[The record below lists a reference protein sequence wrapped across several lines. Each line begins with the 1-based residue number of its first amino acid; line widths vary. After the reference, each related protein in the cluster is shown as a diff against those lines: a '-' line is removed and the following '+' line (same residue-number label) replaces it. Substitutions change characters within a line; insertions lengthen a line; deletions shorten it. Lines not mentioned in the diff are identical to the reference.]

1 MPTPP
6 PADVSADA
14 FARPVFRRVEAVV
27 NAASGSTGPGAA
39 AELEAAL
46 AEAGLQAHVADCR
59 PEEISAALD
68 KAVAAKPDLLIVLA
82 GDGTIRLAASLC
94 GPDGPLVAPLAG
106 GTMNMLPHAIYGAR
120 PWREA
125 LAEVLESGVER
136 PISGGDIDGRAFFVA
151 AILGAP
157 ALWAPAREAIRKGR
171 LRLAWLRAYRALSR
185 AFRGRLRLSLDGAPE
200 IKAEALTLMCPLVSR
215 ALDTDDALEALVL
228 DPKGAGEAFR
238 LGARTLLSDVL
249 GDWRSD
255 PAVTAGTCRRARVRA
270 HGRIPVLLDGEPHR
284 LEQTAQVSFRQVA
297 FRALAPA
304 PPPPTPEGAHDRRS
318 GEAGAALAAAAGA
331 ASA

>member
-1 MPTPP
+1 MPDSASSKA
-6 PADVSADA
+6 PAANS
-14 FARPVFRRVEAVV
+14 ARPVFHRVEAVV

-39 AELEAAL
+39 AQLKEAL
-46 AEAGLQAHVADCR
+46 AAAGIEANVADCT
-59 PEEISAALD
+59 PDEISDALD
-68 KAVAAKPDLLIVLA
+68 RAVAAKPDLLIVLA
-82 GDGTIRLAASLC
+82 GDGTIRAAASLC

-125 LAEVLESGVER
+125 LEEVLESGVVR
-136 PISGGDIDGRAFFVA
+136 PVSGGDIDGRTFFVA

-185 AFRGRLRLSLDGAPE
+185 AFRARLRFSLDGAPE

-215 ALDTDDALEALVL
+215 GMHTDDALEALVL

-238 LGARTLLSDVL
+238 LGARTLLADVL
-249 GDWRSD
+249 GDWRAD
-255 PAVTAGTCRRARVRA
+255 PAVTAKTCRRARVRA

-284 LEQTAQVSFRQVA
+284 LDETANVTFRQVA

-304 PPPPTPEGAHDRRS
+304 SPPPTPEGAHDRS
-318 GEAGAALAAAAGA
+318 KQESGAALAAAAGGA
-331 ASA
+331 AV

>member
-1 MPTPP
+1 MPTSPP
-6 PADVSADA
+6 TVAP
-14 FARPVFRRVEAVV
+14 ARPALRRVEAVV

-39 AELEAAL
+39 DELKAAL
-46 AEAGLQAHVADCR
+46 SEAGLEGNVVECQ
-59 PEEISAALD
+59 PQEIGEALER
-68 KAVAAKPDLLIVLA
+68 AVAAKPDLLIVLA
-82 GDGTIRLAASLC
+82 GDGTIRAAASLC
-94 GPDGPLVAPLAG
+94 GADGPLVAPLAG

-136 PISGGDIDGRAFFVA
+136 PISGGEIDGRAFYVA

-185 AFRGRLRLSLDGAPE
+185 AFRGRLRFSLDGGPD

-215 ALDTDDALEALVL
+215 ALDREDALEALVL

-238 LGARTLLSDVL
+238 LGARTLLSDIL

-270 HGRIPVLLDGEPHR
+270 HGRIPVLLDGESHR
-284 LEQTAQVSFRQVA
+284 LEQTAQVSFRPVA

-304 PPPPTPEGAHDRRS
+304 PPPPTPEGAHLRRE
-318 GEAGAALAAAAGA
+318 GEAGAALAAAAGGVNA
-331 ASA
+331 P